1 MKVFFDLKMN
11 VSYLLQKQKMFQI
24 LMKREEMEMMDL
36 KDVEQFLV
44 WKYLNQKERD
54 YLIKKYDIKSF
65 QRLRELENESILV
78 SMNNLED

>member
-1 MKVFFDLKMN
+1 
-11 VSYLLQKQKMFQI
+11 
-24 LMKREEMEMMDL
+24 MMDL

-65 QRLRELENESILV
+65 QRLRELENESIII

>member
-1 MKVFFDLKMN
+1 M
-11 VSYLLQKQKMFQI
+11 I
-24 LMKREEMEMMDL
+24 DL

-54 YLIKKYDIKSF
+54 YLTKKYDIKTF
-65 QRLRELENESILV
+65 QRLRELENESIII